1 MFKLKPELVAI
12 EKKLPKTAKYIGNDI
27 QNEFIQVMAQMVRA
41 INSARVKAAELYTI
55 MVDGTT
61 DKSSEE
67 IQGLVLR
74 YLCLETE
81 QIEEKALNVDGSGR
95 SAREILEFVKKT

>member
-1 MFKLKPELVAI
+1 
-12 EKKLPKTAKYIGNDI
+12 
-27 QNEFIQVMAQMVRA
+27 MVRA